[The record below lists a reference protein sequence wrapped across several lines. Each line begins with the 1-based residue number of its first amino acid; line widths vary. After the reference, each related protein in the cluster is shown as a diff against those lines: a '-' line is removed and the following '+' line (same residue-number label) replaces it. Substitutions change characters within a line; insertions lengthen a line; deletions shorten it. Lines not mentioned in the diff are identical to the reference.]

1 MISRSVSLRRS
12 KIDSTSIGDSASA
25 LVLRTSFN
33 EKIKNRE
40 MIKFHLIP
48 PPRKYLRVILSIFPS
63 IRFSLPRREFFTT
76 ERLSAEKNRLR
87 EMAVEFESHGR
98 PLKRQTERSL
108 IAASFHRETGS
119 QPNGVQFRQASGST
133 RVTRASA
140 GVRMPEIAKLFPGL
154 VARFGP
160 RETRPTRWYSHGIAT
175 RRVPTYAA
183 RLELARSRHRVHP
196 RPGKFATTAAS

>member
-1 MISRSVSLRRS
+1 MISRSVSVKDRFNIDRRQRVGIS
-12 KIDSTSIGDSASA
+12 PPHGTF
-25 LVLRTSFN
+25 FN

-40 MIKFHLIP
+40 MTKFHLIP

-119 QPNGVQFRQASGST
+119 QPNGVQFRQASGSA
-133 RVTRASA
+133 RNASLGRCSNA
-140 GVRMPEIAKLFPGL
+140 GN
-154 VARFGP
+154 
-160 RETRPTRWYSHGIAT
+160 S
-175 RRVPTYAA
+175 
-183 RLELARSRHRVHP
+183 
-196 RPGKFATTAAS
+196 